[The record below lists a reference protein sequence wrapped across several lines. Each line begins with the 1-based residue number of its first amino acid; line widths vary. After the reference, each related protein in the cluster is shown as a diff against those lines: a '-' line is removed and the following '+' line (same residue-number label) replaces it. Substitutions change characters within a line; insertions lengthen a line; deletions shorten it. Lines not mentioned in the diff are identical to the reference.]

1 MRLWQDTTLD
11 RIKFCIMYMKMS
23 QEYEEGKSA
32 EAIIVKDLDMF
43 DMIFQ
48 AFEYEKGEVELV
60 CGLIC
65 AKTGDSYDKMT
76 CMHNNFDSSIL

>member
-1 MRLWQDTTLD
+1 
-11 RIKFCIMYMKMS
+11 
-23 QEYEEGKSA
+23 
-32 EAIIVKDLDMF
+32 MF